1 MTRKCNKKN
10 YKIVMPNGISLE
22 SFNAGLDE
30 LSMAPSG
37 VVD

>member
-1 MTRKCNKKN
+1 
-10 YKIVMPNGISLE
+10 MPNGISLE

-37 VVD
+37 VVDQLF